1 MQSLP
6 KLAWSLV
13 GTALF
18 LGLIYFIFQDNRVL
32 NLVFPDSVFG
42 SEIKATVE
50 NVREKIFNVVD
61 PVMTPIV
68 NQGRTIVENVY
79 EAIQGKVETL
89 IDDTKA
95 SAIDS
100 VKNLVNEKIDNV
112 AEEVGI
118 KKKPLGPC

>member
-1 MQSLP
+1 MESLP

-32 NLVFPDSVFG
+32 DIIFPDSVFG
-42 SEIKATVE
+42 SEIKATAE
-50 NVREKIFNVVD
+50 NVREKIFSVVD
-61 PVMTPIV
+61 PVITPIV
-68 NQGRTIVENVY
+68 NQGRKVVADIYDTIKDKAE
-79 EAIQGKVETL
+79 IL
-89 IDDTKA
+89 IDNTKA
-95 SAIDS
+95 SAVDS

-112 AEEVGI
+112 AEDIGI